1 MTPDEHDRGNRPALV
16 QQTASP
22 LTPAASRTR
31 WIIAVAVMSS
41 AVMEVLDTSV
51 VNVSLPHIAGSLSSS
66 VEEATWVLTSY
77 IVANAIILPVTGW
90 LANFMG
96 RKRLLMTVVTG
107 FTVSS
112 ILCGLAP
119 NLPALIFFRVLQGTT
134 GGGLQPLS
142 QAVMLE
148 EFPGR
153 ERGKAMAFWGMGI
166 VAAPILGPTLGGWIT
181 DSYSWRWVFYINVPV
196 GILSLILIGIFIHD
210 PHYIRRGKLRADFW
224 GLGMLALGMAAL
236 QIMLDKGQE
245 KDWWNSDFIRFLAVT
260 AIVFLTAFVI
270 RELAVDNPIVH
281 FRLLKQRNF
290 AAGIGLVTILG
301 FVLYGS
307 LILLPLFM
315 QTLLGWTAATAGK
328 WNSPRGVGTALFMPV
343 VGYLLGKG
351 WDGRK
356 MLALGFATAGIS
368 FFGFSHMTLQSGT
381 WDIFWDQIIQ
391 GAGMAFIF
399 VPLTTLSMAY
409 VSREE
414 TGYATSLYSV
424 TRNIGSSMGISFVTT
439 WVTRR
444 SQFHQTIL
452 AAHINASNLISRE
465 AFQHAGS
472 WIQHSGVDRVTAA
485 KMAQGML
492 FRELQ
497 VQATSLSYMDLFHMM
512 GIIFLVIIPLI
523 FLMQPS
529 GHRLR
534 TPRERVERTAVRA
547 PTEDGRRA

>member
-1 MTPDEHDRGNRPALV
+1 MTPDGRDRDDRPALV
-16 QQTASP
+16 ERTASP

-51 VNVSLPHIAGSLSSS
+51 VNVSLPHIAGSLSFS
-66 VEEATWVLTSY
+66 VDEATWVLTSY

-107 FTVSS
+107 FTLSS
-112 ILCGLAP
+112 ILCVLAP

-270 RELAVDNPIVH
+270 RELAVGNPIVH
-281 FRLLKQRNF
+281 FRLLKERNF

-356 MLALGFATAGIS
+356 MLPLGFATAGLS

-381 WDIFWDQIIQ
+381 WDIFWYQITQ

-399 VPLTTLSMAY
+399 VPLTTLTMAY

-424 TRNIGSSMGISFVTT
+424 TRNIGSSIGISFVTT

-472 WIQHSGVDRVTAA
+472 WIQHNGVDRVTAA

-512 GIIFLVIIPLI
+512 GIIFLAIIPLI

-534 TPRERVERTAVRA
+534 TPRERVEGTAVRA